1 LAKLRWYRSGG
12 EVSERQ
18 WTDVLGIL
26 AMNPAADRD
35 YLLAWA
41 KRLGVEDLL
50 ARAFQESASE

>member
-1 LAKLRWYRSGG
+1 
-12 EVSERQ
+12 
-18 WTDVLGIL
+18 
-26 AMNPAADRD
+26 MNPAADRD